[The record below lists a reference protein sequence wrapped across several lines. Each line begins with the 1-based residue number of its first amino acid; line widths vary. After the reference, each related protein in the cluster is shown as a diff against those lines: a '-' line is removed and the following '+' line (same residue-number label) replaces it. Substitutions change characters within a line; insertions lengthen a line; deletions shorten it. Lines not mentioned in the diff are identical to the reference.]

1 VTETK
6 RMNRRTISQA
16 DLDTR
21 LRTWRRGRQ
30 DAMNGKSFKLPENIA
45 DYVGKS
51 ISYANGYA
59 SAFGGGDIR

>member
-1 VTETK
+1 
-6 RMNRRTISQA
+6 
-16 DLDTR
+16 
-21 LRTWRRGRQ
+21 
-30 DAMNGKSFKLPENIA
+30 MNGKSFKLPENIA